1 MFYGGETCLPDLMQA
16 GVGTQ
21 PGSDRTMTRFTLL
34 TCSIALGG
42 LMTAS
47 PLLQAQPPSPAPT
60 PAGQP
65 EKHEM
70 HHPAPDA
77 KADDAQAKGMPMMMA
92 DMAAM
97 DARLEALVVKMN
109 AATGDAKVNAIAET
123 VTALVREHKAMRD
136 GMMRMMDGMHG
147 GTMKPKGGVK

>member
-1 MFYGGETCLPDLMQA
+1 
-16 GVGTQ
+16 
-21 PGSDRTMTRFTLL
+21 MTRFTLL

-42 LMTAS
+42 LMATA

-65 EKHEM
+65 QEHQK

-136 GMMRMMDGMHG
+136 GMMRMHGEMMDGMNR
-147 GTMKPKGGVK
+147 GTMKQKGGVN